1 MRFFISGVTAILVVI
16 GVHAVSART
25 LDARS
30 RIVAYCERS
39 IAELAPRHLRQ
50 LVPDDALERCVR
62 RETWWVL
69 QIGEFPHDYEEGG
82 R

>member
-1 MRFFISGVTAILVVI
+1 MRFFISGVTAIFVVI
-16 GVHAVSART
+16 GVHTVSART
-25 LDARS
+25 PDARA
-30 RIVAYCERS
+30 RIVAYCEQR
-39 IAELAPRHLRQ
+39 IDETVPRHLRR

-69 QIGEFPHDYEEGG
+69 QLGKFPHDYEEGG